1 MRLGNAHRYTLLRGA
16 EGKIYENMEDSMEEQ
31 KKKKYAFWLNQD
43 AKKLAEEM
51 YQKDNCQSQSEFVE
65 NAIRFY
71 AGYVS
76 VQDATEYLVPV
87 LSQVL
92 RGLLE
97 GFASHLSRNLFRL
110 AVEEAK
116 TWNIISGLI
125 RVDPEQLRYIHGKAI
140 GEVKRLQGR
149 LTYED
154 LYKDPIPLD
163 YELDIDALLK
173 DEDRNED
180 EDE

>member
-1 MRLGNAHRYTLLRGA
+1 VRLGNAHRYTLLRGA

-43 AKKLAEEM
+43 TKKLAEDM

-71 AGYVS
+71 AGYIS
-76 VQDATEYLVPV
+76 TKDATEYLVPV
-87 LSQVL
+87 LTQVL

-97 GFASHLSRNLFRL
+97 GFASHLSRNMFRL

-125 RVDPEQLRYIHGKAI
+125 RVNPEQLKYIHGKAI
-140 GEVKRLQGR
+140 GEVKRLKGT
-149 LTYED
+149 LTYEE
-154 LYKDPIPLD
+154 LYIDPIPLE
-163 YELDIDALLK
+163 YELDIEALIK
-173 DEDRNED
+173 DEDEGED
-180 EDE
+180 E